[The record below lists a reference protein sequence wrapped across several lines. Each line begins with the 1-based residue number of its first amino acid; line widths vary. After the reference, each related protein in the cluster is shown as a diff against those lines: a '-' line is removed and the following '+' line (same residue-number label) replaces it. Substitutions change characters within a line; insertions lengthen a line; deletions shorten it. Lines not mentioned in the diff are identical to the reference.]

1 MELSDFI
8 MTTGITI
15 FAYIFWANS
24 KQYLM
29 AKDQSDSHPNCDIS
43 FYEDWIQNAKHFCKL
58 NYMNTY
64 VGSLGGGLFIRDIVR
79 LIGEIT
85 SRQKDL

>member
-8 MTTGITI
+8 INITVFGVFYFI
-15 FAYIFWANS
+15 GANH

-29 AKDQSDSHPNCDIS
+29 ARDWSDSHPTCNIS

-58 NYMNTY
+58 NYMNTCC
-64 VGSLGGGLFIRDIVR
+64 GFLGRKIAYKIH
-79 LIGEIT
+79 
-85 SRQKDL
+85 QKNDPKRMPK